1 MIIVKGTVV
10 NPFALIPI
18 AAVLV
23 KNAFKAVVCS
33 DTRKAFFMLPRPMV
47 RMILALKAVVEV
59 WTRAAHLP
67 RLTITHLAF
76 SKADNWFAK
85 PKVWTTEIAVLMF
98 RTVSISNT
106 PFCFAGLFAGLDL
119 EGSGSEYDSHGCY
132 HFLRKHFLFF
142 LLINQ
147 L

>member
-76 SKADNWFAK
+76 SKAVNWSAK
-85 PKVWTTEIAVLMF
+85 PKFWTTGIAVVIQ
-98 RTVSISNT
+98 RTVSISHT
-106 PFCFAGLFAGLDL
+106 LVCFFAELCAGLDL

-132 HFLRKHFLFF
+132 HFLRKHFYFF
-142 LLINQ
+142 F
-147 L
+147 